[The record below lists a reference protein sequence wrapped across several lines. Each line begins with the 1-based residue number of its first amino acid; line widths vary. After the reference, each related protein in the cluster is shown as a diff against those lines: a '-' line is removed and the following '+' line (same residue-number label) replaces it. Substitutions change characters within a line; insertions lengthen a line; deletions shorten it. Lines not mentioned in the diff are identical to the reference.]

1 MTISFQHLI
10 ISANFVIVKM
20 KKKNLETSI
29 SITFLLRLTYKLNT
43 KRVFIR
49 MVPLAIFL
57 VDSLEMF

>member
-43 KRVFIR
+43 
-49 MVPLAIFL
+49 
-57 VDSLEMF
+57 